1 MVQATTMTLNL
12 ACVHSSIEA
21 VVGSALGLESRF
33 SPRGGLG
40 GLPGSRLGPGQSSS
54 PHTPRFAWRLLQG
67 VQHYVKLA
75 TRPGDISGQ
84 TNGVGGQ
91 EKRP

>member
-1 MVQATTMTLNL
+1 MVQATIMTLNL

-40 GLPGSRLGPGQSSS
+40 GLPGSRLGPGQSSPPHPGLVCLETS
-54 PHTPRFAWRLLQG
+54 PGRG
-67 VQHYVKLA
+67 DIMSSS
-75 TRPGDISGQ
+75 RPGDFLGQ
-84 TNGVGGQ
+84 TRGGRGAG
-91 EKRP
+91 KRP